1 MQYGVVQFVNNSN
14 SCEKQRLSGRTLR
27 WVFLVVSVLAVCLQ
41 QGTLDKLMEK
51 LQAHLPQA
59 TSSSPGQK
67 SVLEFTYS
75 DSPPHW
81 YAKLPSAYCNEEL
94 GQSQFML
101 IIIDALEHGSGV
113 QARNLWANHQSSF
126 THPCNM

>member
-1 MQYGVVQFVNNSN
+1 MAVPENLIVNLTFNPP
-14 SCEKQRLSGRTLR
+14 ELSILG
-27 WVFLVVSVLAVCLQ
+27 SIK

-101 IIIDALEHGSGV
+101 IIIDALEHGSEVGGSDWKLKASDAHNHDDSKVTYKFFFV
-113 QARNLWANHQSSF
+113 QKV
-126 THPCNM
+126 